1 LFRRPPYGL
10 NGKFPVATW
19 YNVTPI
25 DHKSTV
31 APNVFATGFL
41 KTALSYLKKKLY
53 LQTTQN

>member
-31 APNVFATGFL
+31 APNVFATGFR
-41 KTALSYLKKKLY
+41 KTALSYLKKKY
-53 LQTTQN
+53 LQIT